1 LETLQRLFGSIGQT
15 TGEIRIMRKK
25 IIVIA
30 LAAFAF
36 ALGSAPRSN
45 AGTEIVEPY
54 SAPPAYNY
62 APPPPRPV
70 VFVPRPVVG
79 VVVAPA
85 FGFFGPRFGFYR
97 ARRFYGRPVRWRPH
111 PYWR

>member
-1 LETLQRLFGSIGQT
+1 MG
-15 TGEIRIMRKK
+15 RKF
-25 IIVIA
+25 IVIA

-36 ALGSAPRSN
+36 GSAPRSI
-45 AGTEIVEPY
+45 AGTEVIEPY
-54 SAPPAYNY
+54 RAPRAYNY
-62 APPPPRPV
+62 AAPPPRPV

-85 FGFFGPRFGFYR
+85 FGFFGPRFGFFR
-97 ARRFYGRPVRWRPH
+97 ARRFYGRPVRWRPR